1 MNKDV
6 IYIDVEDDITAII
19 GKVKASSEKIVAIV
33 PPKRIGV
40 LQSAVN
46 LRLLDRMAKA
56 DKKHLVLITNNP
68 ALIALSASAK
78 IPVAKNLQSKPEI
91 AEIPALSI
99 DDGDDIIDGSE
110 LSIGDHA
117 KSVNAAESTRVAV
130 KPSRPSRNDAL
141 ETLAIDD
148 EVIEVDAPAIA
159 GTPRAAAA
167 AKAAKSKSKVKVP
180 NFGTFRKKLFLVI
193 IAIVLLIAGLVWAFV
208 FAPSARV
215 IITAGTTP
223 APVSATVKLGGTAAT
238 DAKAGV
244 IRSEAQQIKKD
255 ATVEFTATG
264 TKQVGEKATGQVVFK
279 NCETNTNVTVPAG
292 TFIAANGLNY
302 TTQAAVV
309 VPAASGFASC
319 STPGTSEPVAVAA
332 NDVGANYNQDNGV
345 VFSVSGHN
353 SPSAPFYF
361 RAVASGA
368 IAGGSSKEIKVVSDE
383 DIERAKGQ
391 LVGQSTDAVK
401 KQVKALFKNGEVVI
415 DSSFTAD
422 AGAQVSTPAS
432 GAEAADG
439 KATLAVPMTY
449 TIYGF
454 PKADLET
461 YLNATM
467 KSQLDNDKT
476 QRVYETGAAKAGLSN
491 FRKAED
497 GTMTV
502 SISADGKIGP
512 KIDETVVKE
521 EVKGKITGDV
531 QLALQ
536 DIEGIKDVDVQ
547 FSYFWVR
554 KVPTN
559 LDKITI
565 EFKLEN
571 E

>member
-264 TKQVGEKATGQVVFK
+264 TKQVGEKATGTMDITRAGVSD
-279 NCETNTNVTVPAG
+279 TAATIPAG
-292 TFIAANGLNY
+292 TQFSGGGY
-302 TTQAAVV
+302 TFVTTQDAV
-309 VPAASGFASC
+309 VPASKIVGS
-319 STPGTSEPVAVAA
+319 SLNPGTAEDVPVAAA
-332 NDVGANYNQDNGV
+332 EVGAQYNV
-345 VFSVSGHN
+345 
-353 SPSAPFYF
+353 APRSYT
-361 RAVASGA
+361 SSLGSYTGQGSQM
-368 IAGGSSKEIKVVSDE
+368 AGGSSKEVKVVSDE

-391 LVGQSTDAVK
+391 LIGQSTDAVK